1 METRLGLSFY
11 LNFSSLGALESKPKK
26 VEDIFQNNQQ
36 ATVSDVIGINHKGQT
51 DLIFNGLSFK
61 GL

>member
-1 METRLGLSFY
+1 MEWQSQ
-11 LNFSSLGALESKPKK
+11 NQSQNQSK

-36 ATVSDVIGINHKGQT
+36 ATVSDVIGINHKGHT
-51 DLIFNGLSFK
+51 DLIFNGLSFE

>member
-1 METRLGLSFY
+1 METRLGLSISFE
-11 LNFSSLGALESKPKK
+11 LLITGALESKPKK
-26 VEDIFQNNQQ
+26 AEDIFQNNQQ

-51 DLIFNGLSFK
+51 DLIFSGLSFK